1 MRGKSAALLAAA
13 GVAAV
18 LVAAR
23 RTLVVVNVS
32 GASMEPTLHD
42 GDRILVRRRRA
53 EQVRRGEIT
62 VLAAPEAATA
72 PEWQCGT
79 WHVKRVSAL
88 AGDPVPDGVPMP
100 FPTDRVPAG
109 SVVALGD
116 NDEGGDSRTWGPYR
130 SDGIVGTYLLRLRDR
145 ADPVRRPDPFRPRT
159 RH

>member
-1 MRGKSAALLAAA
+1 MLGDVSEGDGMRGGVAALLVTA
-13 GVAAV
+13 GAAAV
-18 LVAAR
+18 LMAAR

-32 GASMEPTLHD
+32 GASMEPTLRD

-53 EQVRRGEIT
+53 AQVRRGEIT

-72 PEWQCGT
+72 PEWQCAT

-88 AGDPVPDGVPMP
+88 PGDPVPDGVPMP
-100 FPTDRVPAG
+100 FPTDRIPAG

-130 SDGIVGTYLLRLRDR
+130 ADGVVGTYLLRLR
-145 ADPVRRPDPFRPRT
+145 ATVG
-159 RH
+159 